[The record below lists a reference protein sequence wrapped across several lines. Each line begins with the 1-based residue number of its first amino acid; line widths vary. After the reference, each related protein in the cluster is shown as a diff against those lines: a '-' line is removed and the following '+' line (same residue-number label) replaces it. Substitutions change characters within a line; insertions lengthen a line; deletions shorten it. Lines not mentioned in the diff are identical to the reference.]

1 MCMKLGVM
9 STASFEDRPDD
20 SISYWTVLK
29 DGWKKENPD
38 RPVFEG
44 E

>member
-1 MCMKLGVM
+1 MKLGVM

-29 DGWKKENPD
+29 EDWKKENPD
-38 RPVFEG
+38 KPIFESK
-44 E
+44 